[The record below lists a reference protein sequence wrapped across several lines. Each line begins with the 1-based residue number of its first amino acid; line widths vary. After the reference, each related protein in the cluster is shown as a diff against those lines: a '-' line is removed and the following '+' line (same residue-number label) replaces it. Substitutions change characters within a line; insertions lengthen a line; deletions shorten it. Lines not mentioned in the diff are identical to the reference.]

1 MTVVTEPWL
10 DDGMPATT
18 NPNPTQEVTM
28 PTTVTSP
35 LPYIPADALRG
46 AYGWLTN
53 GAVRVFFDARQFGA
67 DVDEVS
73 VTLRDLHFIHS
84 VDAARFGSHHE
95 CPICAEEVDDQD

>member
-1 MTVVTEPWL
+1 
-10 DDGMPATT
+10 
-18 NPNPTQEVTM
+18 M
-28 PTTVTSP
+28 PTTSP

-46 AYGWLTN
+46 AHDWLTKA

-84 VDAARFGSHHE
+84 VDASRFGSHHE
-95 CPICAEEVDDQD
+95 CPICNTDNDDREV